1 MPCYCKGNKP
11 FLSNNGI
18 KERLLLLSKLE
29 KLHQNYYYSGLSIRI
44 LMQKLSKDFKDYQKN
59 MSKIMSKIHIVYT
72 EELGNKEK
80 ILEPKDY
87 AKE

>member
-1 MPCYCKGNKP
+1 ME
-11 FLSNNGI
+11 NN
-18 KERLLLLSKLE
+18 
-29 KLHQNYYYSGLSIRI
+29 
-44 LMQKLSKDFKDYQKN
+44 LSKDFQDYQN
-59 MSKIMSKIHIVYT
+59 MQKINIVYT